1 MRRSRH
7 LLQPGAAGAIARTR
21 RFSVRTLPAV
31 GGGRCGTIE
40 LYLCKEDDPMADR
53 LSKTFSLSTLL
64 MAPASVAAMAQS
76 AAPPAA
82 GTPPA
87 RTGVGGWISG
97 HPVADVIV
105 VLAIIV
111 VVVAGTYFMRQRSRA

>member
-1 MRRSRH
+1 
-7 LLQPGAAGAIARTR
+7 
-21 RFSVRTLPAV
+21 
-31 GGGRCGTIE
+31 
-40 LYLCKEDDPMADR
+40 MADR

>member
-1 MRRSRH
+1 
-7 LLQPGAAGAIARTR
+7 
-21 RFSVRTLPAV
+21 
-31 GGGRCGTIE
+31 
-40 LYLCKEDDPMADR
+40 MADR

-64 MAPASVAAMAQS
+64 MAPVSVAATAQS
-76 AAPPAA
+76 PAPPAA

-87 RTGVGGWISG
+87 RVGVGGWISG